1 MLRFLARHSLTG
13 GVRLLLAVVA
23 LALAGSAG
31 PAPVLAFDSK
41 GHVVIEALVYRS
53 LVEGHDGRPPRPD
66 VLRDLFND
74 GDLAPPLCFG
84 WGEARPGYCAD
95 ARAANPLLEWPRPL
109 TDQPDA
115 AFRRQFSDAGQCFH
129 FMALLEDAETPA
141 IPDTSIPRGLATS
154 ALVRCRGLLDDL
166 MRQVVIDGGPG
177 TRRSSYGLYEL
188 MHAVGDSFSGAHT
201 GRLPGAHDIDELR
214 VWKPLTRLP
223 GLTPERVAAIP
234 DAAFHKWDDPRDK
247 SYVVEDRVAASG
259 KRCKSLTDIPYA
271 VPYEC
276 LSEEGDL
283 ARQALIEMLVA
294 VHDLREARLAGGDSS
309 EPEKSDA
316 WRAWKEKWFA
326 AAHPCRDAECGARQ
340 PADVAPGSYGFL
352 GLDTAY
358 NGSRKFFDVAAK
370 GTLMKYSVSLNPFV
384 YALGAE
390 VGYRHFTDGGGSG
403 LVGLDLDLILPIG
416 RRASLGFV
424 PAAWRVAFGGE
435 KTGTELTTSFFR
447 FDYLMTDRLAL
458 TLQGPLEIN
467 WRRPAAEWSV
477 GVGLSFAVSAA
488 RLAGGSVIQRHEEKV
503 DRRDETWAPPE
514 APYGR
519 LEGRRPAW
527 YAETGATTV
536 ETPSDAV
543 EGVPYGGGSIGAA
556 VMWDRD
562 RWGGRFAWAP
572 GASLALGARRTSGEN
587 AYLTGV
593 ADVNVRWYAL
603 RVLGLS
609 LTPVRLE
616 GGPKIRGEEELDTSP
631 DVHGSLGSQYYFQ
644 AGSRLGIAFNAGI
657 VDLLVETPTLAWSG
671 KPFAAHEVLSVHLGI
686 RLN

>member
-1 MLRFLARHSLTG
+1 MSSAAAPLR
-13 GVRLLLAVVA
+13 
-23 LALAGSAG
+23 
-31 PAPVLAFDSK
+31 AFDSK

-53 LVEGHDGRPPRPD
+53 LVEGHDGRPRRPD

-74 GDLAPPLCFG
+74 GDLSPPLCFG
-84 WGEARPGYCAD
+84 WGERLPGYCSD
-95 ARAANPLLEWPRPL
+95 AKTSNRLLEWPRPL

-129 FMALLEDAETPA
+129 FMALLEDAQTPA
-141 IPDTSIPRGLATS
+141 IPETSIPRGLATS

-201 GRLPGAHDIDELR
+201 GRRSGSHDIDELR
-214 VWKPLTRLP
+214 VWKPLTKLP
-223 GLTPERVAAIP
+223 GLTPEKVAAIP
-234 DAAFHKWDDPRDK
+234 DSAFHKWDDRRDK
-247 SYVVEDRVAASG
+247 SYVVENRVTASG
-259 KRCKSLTDIPYA
+259 KRCGSLTGTPYA

-283 ARQALIEMLVA
+283 ARQALVEMLVA
-294 VHDLREARLAGGDSS
+294 VHDLRQARLAAPAT
-309 EPEKSDA
+309 EPPPAPETAEA

-326 AAHPCRDAECGARQ
+326 AAYSCRDAECGAKQ

-352 GLDTAY
+352 GLDTTY

-390 VGYRHFTDGGGSG
+390 VGYRHFTDGGGSA

-416 RRASLGFV
+416 RHSSLGFV

-447 FDYLMTDRLAL
+447 FDYLFTDRLAL
-458 TLQGPLEIN
+458 TLRGPLEIN

-477 GVGLSFAVSAA
+477 GVGLTYTLSAA
-488 RLAGGSVIQRHEEKV
+488 RLAGGSLVQRHEEKV
-503 DRRDETWAPPE
+503 DRRDETWVPPD

-519 LEGRRPAW
+519 LEGRRPTW
-527 YAETGATTV
+527 YVATGATTI

-543 EGVPYGGGSIGAA
+543 EGVPYGDGSIGGA

-562 RWGGRFAWAP
+562 RWGGRFVWAP
-572 GASLALGARRTSGEN
+572 GASVAIGARRTSGES

-593 ADVNVRWYAL
+593 FDASLRWYAL

-616 GGPKIRGEEELDTSP
+616 GGPKIRGDDQLDPSP
-631 DVHGSLGSQYYFQ
+631 DVHGPLGSQYYFQ
-644 AGSRLGIAFNAGI
+644 AGSRLGLAFNAGI
-657 VDLLVETPTLAWSG
+657 IDLLVEAPTLAWSG